1 MTSNSGQKQIETLN
15 IEFNNKN
22 ELWLTNGYTLRKLI
36 GVLGMA
42 LPILL
47 WLFLKVES
55 NTGAPLASISHYY
68 YTRAGSVF
76 TIIVSLMAVF
86 LIVYKGRE
94 PVDFYLSATA
104 GIFAICLLIFPT
116 SNLTEQ
122 CCDSSMKYAI
132 TFIPTTALS
141 GFRAIFHYLSAG
153 IFLLCLAYMSLFL
166 FTKSAMPVQ
175 RRGKNKKW
183 RNRIYIACGIIMTAA
198 LLVIFVGGFLDVIP
212 TGIYNKN
219 KLTFWMETVAV
230 EAFGFSW
237 LVKGEAI
244 LKD

>member
-1 MTSNSGQKQIETLN
+1 
-15 IEFNNKN
+15 
-22 ELWLTNGYTLRKLI
+22 
-36 GVLGMA
+36 MA
-42 LPILL
+42 LPVLL
-47 WLFLKVES
+47 WLFLKAES
-55 NTGAPLASISHYY
+55 NVGAPLASVSHYY
-68 YTRAGSVF
+68 FTRAGSVF

-94 PVDFYLSATA
+94 PVDFYLSSAA
-104 GIFAICLLIFPT
+104 GIFALCLLLFPT
-116 SNLTEQ
+116 TNLTEQ
-122 CCDSSMKYAI
+122 CCDSRMKYAI

-141 GFRAIFHYLSAG
+141 GARAFFHYVSAG

-166 FTKSAMPVQ
+166 FTKSATPVRQ
-175 RRGKNKKW
+175 RGKNKKW
-183 RNRIYIACGIIMTAA
+183 RNRIYITCGIIMMAA
-198 LLVIFVGGFLDVIP
+198 LLVILAGGFLDVIP
-212 TGIYNKN
+212 SGIYNKH